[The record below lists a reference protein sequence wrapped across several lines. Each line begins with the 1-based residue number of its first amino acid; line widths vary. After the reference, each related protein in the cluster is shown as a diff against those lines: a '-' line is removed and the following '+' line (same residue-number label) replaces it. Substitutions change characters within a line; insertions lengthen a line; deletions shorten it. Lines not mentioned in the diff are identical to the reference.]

1 MIYEP
6 VWSGIIA
13 CYLFLGG
20 LGGGAFATGAVL
32 AWRHP
37 QAKGMRKW
45 AHAIGFV
52 TVLVGLVL
60 LMFDAKAGFM
70 NPLRFAF
77 LLSNFGSVMTWGVVF
92 LAVFLVVSFVAFL
105 LDILKHFDK
114 FHGEVPLWLELIGA
128 VMGVCVAIYTGCLLG
143 VCKTFPLWNNA
154 LLPVLFFV
162 SAMSTGMAS
171 VLLAAVFRH
180 PDEFNQMGTL
190 KKVHY
195 IFHVVEMFL
204 VVSLLA
210 ITSTVNDAGATS
222 VAALVCGKYA
232 VVFWV
237 LFVIVGLVVPV
248 ATETRLLFF
257 SSEEFERSSFA
268 HGVSAVS
275 DIAVL
280 VGGFMLRLLILLAAV
295 PVTMAVPWTL

>member
-20 LGGGAFATGAVL
+20 LGGGAFATGAAL

-60 LMFDAKAGFM
+60 LMFDAKAGIT
-70 NPLRFAF
+70 NPLRFA
-77 LLSNFGSVMTWGVVF
+77 LLLTNFGSVMTWGVVF
-92 LAVFLVVSFVAFL
+92 LAVFLVASFVAFL
-105 LDILKHFDK
+105 LDILKHYDK
-114 FHGEVPLWLELIGA
+114 FHGEVPMWIELIGA
-128 VMGVCVAIYTGCLLG
+128 VAGICVAIYTGCLLG

-190 KKVHY
+190 KKIHY
-195 IFHVVEMFL
+195 IFPVVEMFL
-204 VVSLLA
+204 VASLLA
-210 ITSTVNDAGATS
+210 VTATVNDAGAAS
-222 VAALVCGKYA
+222 VAALVSGKYA
-232 VVFWV
+232 IAFWL
-237 LFVIVGLVVPV
+237 LFVLIGLIVPV

-257 SSEEFERSSFA
+257 SSKEFEESSLA
-268 HGVSAVS
+268 HTVSAVS
-275 DIAVL
+275 DITVL
-280 VGGFMLRLLILLAAV
+280 VGGFVLRLLVLLAAV
-295 PVTMAVPWTL
+295 PLTIAVPWML